1 MSESADYTAT
11 SWVSTHDFSDARAT
25 YTSSVVNRSYA
36 RASSARVAARDLVK
50 IGIKLD
56 TPTLIV
62 VTDVTGSMGQWPAV
76 MFGKLPYLMHELKVY
91 LGENARFLIA
101 AVGDSTSD
109 DYPLQVHEPKS
120 TFDEAKEALG
130 SLVIEGGGGGTRKE
144 SYELAAGYFLKAVDV
159 ARDVK
164 PILVFIGD
172 ESPYPQLSGAQLA
185 SLGVSNAENMD
196 TAELFKQ
203 LNEMYDV
210 HLIHKPYSHYET
222 SPVTA
227 EVKAAWLPLL
237 PPEHIHPL
245 KEPER
250 VVDTLF
256 GILAGATQ
264 KVDEFTKELIGRQT
278 PEQVKTVLTTLG
290 GYFRTVTASSPKQL
304 RSGKSTMHKLSAGKP
319 SKPLL

>member
-11 SWVSTHDFSDARAT
+11 SWIGTHDYSAARST
-25 YTSSVVNRSYA
+25 YTSTVVNRSYA
-36 RASSARVAARDLVK
+36 KAAAARVSARELVK
-50 IGIKLD
+50 TGIKID

-62 VTDVTGSMGQWPAV
+62 ITDVTGSMGQWPAV

-91 LGENARFLIA
+91 LGDNARLLIA
-101 AVGDSTSD
+101 AVGDAVSD
-109 DYPLQVHEPKS
+109 DYPLQIHEPKA

-130 SLVIEGGGGGTRKE
+130 ALVVEGGGGGTRKE
-144 SYELAAGYFLKAVDV
+144 SYELAAGYFLHAVDV

-172 ESPYPQLSGAQLA
+172 ESPYPRLSANQLT
-185 SLGVSNAENMD
+185 SLGITDVADMD
-196 TAELFKQ
+196 TEEVFKK
-203 LNEMYDV
+203 LNEIYDV

-227 EVKAAWLPLL
+227 EVKASWLPLL

-256 GILAGATQ
+256 GILAGSTE
-264 KVDEFTKELIGRQT
+264 KVNEFVGELTSRQT
-278 PEQVKTVLTTLG
+278 PEQVKTVLTTLN
-290 GYFRTVTASSPKQL
+290 GYFQTVTSASPKQL
-304 RSGKSTMHKLSAGKP
+304 RSGKSTMHKLGPGKP